1 MNLPE
6 GLTGFSPTKSSRK
19 KSQQFVCVHMRLP
32 APLNPK
38 KIQPGWL
45 IKLQNK
51 SFDFSLGMC
60 EVDQNP
66 NLKFVI
72 HNPITVILSLIRN
85 PYSLPLFHFRHFS
98 SLIILGTPPQKEA
111 ASPRFINSHS
121 EFIYV
126 FMGVPYIF
134 LAWISQ
140 IPLNEKSAEI

>member
-19 KSQQFVCVHMRLP
+19 KSQQSVCVHMRLP

-60 EVDQNP
+60 EVDQKP
-66 NLKFVI
+66 NHKSAI
-72 HNPITVILSLIRN
+72 KNPITCNLYLN
-85 PYSLPLFHFRHFS
+85 P
-98 SLIILGTPPQKEA
+98 
-111 ASPRFINSHS
+111 
-121 EFIYV
+121 
-126 FMGVPYIF
+126 
-134 LAWISQ
+134 
-140 IPLNEKSAEI
+140 